1 MIFILLIFSLIADQ
15 VSGQVAL
22 IPKFEAGQF
31 GKGWTIGN
39 HREQRNTCLKDIHL
53 QNFQTCNF
61 GPKYRLRH
69 LKLTSA
75 SWCVKMI
82 VWHHVQ

>member
-22 IPKFEAGQF
+22 IPKFEAGQL

-39 HREQRNTCLKDIHL
+39 HREQRNTRLKDIHL
-53 QNFQTCNF
+53 QIFQWKISTRVTSTPNVNF
-61 GPKYRLRH
+61 GIMV
-69 LKLTSA
+69 
-75 SWCVKMI
+75 C
-82 VWHHVQ
+82 